1 MASSTHQVGLVGQLE
16 GVQECADHGPEL
28 VQNQA
33 LQVLRDVGRQCH
45 WSAVLLAAGMGSI
58 WDGNQAGCF
67 PHHRDPLK
75 AETRFIHSVLWLRE
89 ISLTYITI

>member
-1 MASSTHQVGLVGQLE
+1 MASSTHQVGLLGQLE

-33 LQVLRDVGRQCH
+33 FQGLHDVGRQCR

-58 WDGNQAGCF
+58 LGWEPGRMSSTPQGPSEDG
-67 PHHRDPLK
+67 D
-75 AETRFIHSVLWLRE
+75 SVYSFSTLVVRNHFN
-89 ISLTYITI
+89 I